1 MLSLFYYKNVVLYE
15 KLEQMNLFMM
25 IGIDCFLNFHYKCKA
40 DLTINAKQTILTV
53 EVIYVLYKE
62 GG

>member
-1 MLSLFYYKNVVLYE
+1 MK